1 MMTTLL
7 ESGARPYSSKKGIAV
22 SMLLHGAL
30 VAAAVFATSRVV
42 LPPREKIEEHPILYV
57 ATPPPPPI
65 TPPPEPLPVV
75 KTPPKAKA
83 PAKVFKAPPAPPRRA
98 PQPAPQPR
106 PVAQVPPKGPTTPA
120 LVAPTRISVTLP
132 PINPNAAPTVSDVV
146 APPPPPAAPGRTGGS
161 GIPTSGTAS
170 RDGDAGG
177 SGRGGLSSG
186 GSGKAYDEDQV
197 DQAVQIRNQP
207 APRYPD
213 ALRSVGVEGTVLV
226 RFIVDADGRVERGS
240 IEAIDSPNKLFTDA
254 VRTALLNSRYR
265 PAEAGGNKVRQLVEQ
280 SFTFRLQK

>member
-7 ESGARPYSSKKGIAV
+7 ESGTRPYSSKKGIAI
-22 SMLLHGAL
+22 SMVLHGAL
-30 VAAAVFATSRVV
+30 LAAAVFATSRVV
-42 LPPREKIEEHPILYV
+42 LPPREKVEEHPILYV
-57 ATPPPPPI
+57 ATPPPPAL

-75 KTPPKAKA
+75 KTPPKS

-98 PQPAPQPR
+98 PQ

-120 LVAPTRISVTLP
+120 LVAPTKINVGIP
-132 PINPNAAPTVSDVV
+132 AINPNAIPTISDVV
-146 APPPPPAAPGRTGGS
+146 APPPPAASSGS
-161 GIPTSGTAS
+161 GIPTTGTAS
-170 RDGDAGG
+170 RDSDAGG
-177 SGRGGLSSG
+177 RGLNSGS
-186 GSGKAYDEDQV
+186 SGKAYDEDQV
-197 DQAVQIRNQP
+197 DQAVQVRNQP

-213 ALRSVGVEGTVLV
+213 ALRSVGVEGTVIV
-226 RFIVDADGRVERGS
+226 RFIVSAEGRVESGS

-280 SFTFRLQK
+280 SFTFKLAK

>member
-7 ESGARPYSSKKGIAV
+7 ESGARPYSSKKGIAISTV
-22 SMLLHGAL
+22 LHGVL

-42 LPPREKIEEHPILYV
+42 LPPREKVEEHAVLYV

-75 KTPPKAKA
+75 KTPPKS

-120 LVAPTRISVTLP
+120 LVAPTRISVGIPAIDLT
-132 PINPNAAPTVSDVV
+132 AVPTVSDVV
-146 APPPPPAAPGRTGGS
+146 APPPPQPSRTGGS

-170 RDGDAGG
+170 RDAGG
-177 SGRGGLSSG
+177 SGRGLNSG
-186 GSGKAYDEDQV
+186 SSGKAFNEDQV
-197 DQAVQIRNQP
+197 DKAVQIRSK
-207 APRYPD
+207 ADPRYPD
-213 ALRSVGVEGTVLV
+213 ALRSVGVEGAVLV
-226 RFIVDADGRVERGS
+226 RFIVSADGRVEPGS
-240 IEAIDSPNKLFTDA
+240 IEAIESPNKLFTDA

-280 SFTFRLQK
+280 SFTFRLNK